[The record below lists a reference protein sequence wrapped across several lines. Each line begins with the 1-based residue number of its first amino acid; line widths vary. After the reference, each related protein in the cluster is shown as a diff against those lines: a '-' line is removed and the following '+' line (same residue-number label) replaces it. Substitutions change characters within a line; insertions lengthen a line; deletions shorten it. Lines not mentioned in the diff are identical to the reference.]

1 MASRAQWKRRV
12 AQWKRSGLTAEVF
25 AAQQGFNVHTFRGWS
40 STLQRTTAGEVEAVE
55 AGFVRLVA
63 IESATVPPAEPAS
76 LDVVLASGRVVRVR
90 QGFDAALL
98 RDVVAALEAS

>member
-1 MASRAQWKRRV
+1 MASRAQWERRV

-40 STLQRTTAGEVEAVE
+40 SALQRSTARAVEPVE

-63 IESATVPPAEPAS
+63 IDRPPVQPAEPVTV
-76 LDVVLASGRVVRVR
+76 DVVLTSGLVVRVR
-90 QGFDAALL
+90 QGFDPSLL

>member
-1 MASRAQWKRRV
+1 MASRSQWERRV

-40 STLQRTTAGEVEAVE
+40 SALQRPTAHATET
-55 AGFVRLVA
+55 GFVRLVA
-63 IESATVPPAEPAS
+63 IDSARVQAAEPVTI
-76 LDVVLASGRVVRVR
+76 DVVLTSGRIVRVR
-90 QGFDAALL
+90 RGFDAALL